1 LLIPAAC
8 VPIGDIRDRVI
19 RRKIF
24 VASQPAVD
32 RLEVD
37 HPAFIRSGGLLYVLL
52 IICYY
57 ARKVGAGKDGGHRER
72 VMTRCGTHSLPTQAK
87 AECWNDIFAALH
99 APMEA
104 RPVSPDHFGPEGSVL
119 ALGACRMGA
128 VSSLPG
134 RVHMSAGGPARARHP
149 RYFLHLQLEGRLAV
163 AQDGRE
169 CLLDPGDMV
178 ICDSTAP
185 YTLDYRD
192 PCSTL
197 VLAIEAGELKKRI
210 PAPAE
215 MLGHKLSGERGLTA
229 TISIMMRSL
238 WEQGKAGHI
247 PAEAGVSI
255 ASTLLDL
262 LATSCLSAG
271 LGLRLIADSAV
282 IVGRR
287 LRIRRY
293 IEANLRDPELSA
305 RSIAAAFGISP
316 RYLHII
322 FAREDE
328 TVSNCVLRR
337 RLEETAKQL
346 IDPAWRKRTIT
357 EIAFGW
363 GFNNATHFARV
374 FKERTGCSPR
384 EYRARAAEPL
394 AA

>member
-1 LLIPAAC
+1 MMRYGTHGLPARA
-8 VPIGDIRDRVI
+8 
-19 RRKIF
+19 
-24 VASQPAVD
+24 
-32 RLEVD
+32 
-37 HPAFIRSGGLLYVLL
+37 
-52 IICYY
+52 
-57 ARKVGAGKDGGHRER
+57 KVGYWDG
-72 VMTRCGTHSLPTQAK
+72 V
-87 AECWNDIFAALH
+87 FAAFH
-99 APMEA
+99 TPIETT
-104 RPVSPDHFGPEGSVL
+104 PVSPDHFDAEVSVL
-119 ALGACRMGA
+119 ELGACRMGV
-128 VSSLPG
+128 VSSLPA
-134 RVHMSAGGPARARHP
+134 RVQMSAGGAARARRA
-149 RYFLHLQLEGRLAV
+149 RYFLHLQMEGRLAV

-169 CLLDPGDMV
+169 CVLSPGDMV

-192 PCSTL
+192 RCSTL
-197 VLAIEAGELKKRI
+197 VLAVEAGELKKRI

-215 MLGHKLSGERGLTA
+215 MLCVKLSGDRGLTA
-229 TISIMMRSL
+229 TTSIMMRSL
-238 WEQGKAGHI
+238 WEQGQAGLI
-247 PAEAGVSI
+247 PAEAAASI
-255 ASTLLDL
+255 AGNVLDL

-271 LGLRLIADSAV
+271 LGLGLIADSAV
-282 IVGRR
+282 TVGRR
-287 LRIRRY
+287 LHIRRY

-322 FAREDE
+322 FAGEDE
-328 TVSNCVLRR
+328 TVSNYVLRR

-346 IDPAWRKRTIT
+346 VDPAWRKRTIT